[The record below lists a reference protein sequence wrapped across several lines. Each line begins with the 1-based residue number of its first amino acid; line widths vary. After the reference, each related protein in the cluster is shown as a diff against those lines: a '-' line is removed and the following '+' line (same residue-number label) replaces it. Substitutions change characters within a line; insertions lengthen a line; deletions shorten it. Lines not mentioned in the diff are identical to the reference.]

1 MNGFF
6 DRLGDYATFELDMFC
21 KKTDFFNPNEVTR
34 LVKEQRGP
42 EVWYLLNFA
51 QWWKEYIA

>member
-1 MNGFF
+1 
-6 DRLGDYATFELDMFC
+6 MFC
-21 KKTDFFNPNEVTR
+21 KKTDFLNPHEVTR

-51 QWWKEYIA
+51 LWWKEYIA